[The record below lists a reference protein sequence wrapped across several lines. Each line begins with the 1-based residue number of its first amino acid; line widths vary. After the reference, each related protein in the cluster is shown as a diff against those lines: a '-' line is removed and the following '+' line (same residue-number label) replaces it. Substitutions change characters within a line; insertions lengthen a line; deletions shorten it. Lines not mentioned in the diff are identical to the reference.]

1 MLALCA
7 ADKCYHISPLLIP
20 SFRRQ
25 NQDPR
30 RPPRYG
36 MTHGV
41 SPSRIRAPPWHTPAP
56 AMPATAASGSA
67 APAMPATAASGNAAT
82 EIVAS
87 MAAAT
92 VFPCALNWTDVIKT
106 RMQTPPASKS
116 CAVAYS
122 GAFGDTARR
131 IMAEEGLLRLWG
143 TGMPASLMREV
154 LVVGTRV
161 GAYPAVRDAIAQI
174 GASPGEATGRGEA
187 GLGSKLAAGL
197 LLGAVSGLMA
207 GPCDV
212 VRIRMQ
218 AEAGLSDASGTL
230 TTGLRA
236 GLQRRLHNTPQAFAA
251 VFGEAGIRRG
261 LLRGASAN
269 ILHSCCITVGTVPV
283 YEHTKYLAKT
293 RLGWSDGMQLHAT
306 AGLVA
311 GLVGTTVVRPMNLI
325 DACQRDTCS
334 PTATQPGTLSDTNS
348 C

>member
-1 MLALCA
+1 MTRQLKSWSDLTQPVMLALCA
-7 ADKCYHISPLLIP
+7 ADKCYHISSLLIP

-30 RPPRYG
+30 RPPAFG
-36 MTHGV
+36 DMHDSWSESESG
-41 SPSRIRAPPWHTPAP
+41 APPWHTPAP

-67 APAMPATAASGNAAT
+67 ASAMPATAASGNAAT

-197 LLGAVSGLMA
+197 LLGAVSGLLV
-207 GPCDV
+207 GPALDV
-212 VRIRMQ
+212 TV
-218 AEAGLSDASGTL
+218 TL
-230 TTGLRA
+230 TPPCTS
-236 GLQRRLHNTPQAFAA
+236 
-251 VFGEAGIRRG
+251 VFISG
-261 LLRGASAN
+261 
-269 ILHSCCITVGTVPV
+269 
-283 YEHTKYLAKT
+283 
-293 RLGWSDGMQLHAT
+293 
-306 AGLVA
+306 
-311 GLVGTTVVRPMNLI
+311 
-325 DACQRDTCS
+325 S
-334 PTATQPGTLSDTNS
+334 P
-348 C
+348 